1 MGESLGSQLKL
12 ESILRGFLVLFFAS
26 FSPLTEDK
34 YMVYNSL
41 KDRFMQDINAGV
53 MCKAGYI

>member
-1 MGESLGSQLKL
+1 M
-12 ESILRGFLVLFFAS
+12 ESILQGFLVLFFAS

-41 KDRFMQDINAGV
+41 KDHFMQDVNAVV